1 MFVLRKLME
10 DEQVENFFTKSDLT
24 IISSIIEFTIERIEA
39 RTNIHDAEKQTLIT
53 LKELKSRIKNNLD
66 L

>member
-1 MFVLRKLME
+1 ME